1 MTISINKKIEIMKKI
16 ILTLGLFMSMGTFA
30 QLEVSTSEST
40 VLYQNIQSTKLVE
53 FNSDGNVFYAL
64 YYRDTKYTYI
74 TEIKYISLRNKEEVI
89 QFLELSEK
97 VLETKEKFSTSK
109 YSLSKVMGSVLVIGE
124 NGGTF
129 YMTKN
134 VIEKLKESLK

>member
-1 MTISINKKIEIMKKI
+1 LTISINKKIEIMKKI

-109 YSLSKVMGSVLVIGE
+109 YSLSKVMGSVLVIGK